1 MTTWPLTLVAIG
13 AATAIA
19 GAIAALF
26 AGERNAMRVLLVACC
41 AASVMA
47 FVSGIGTLLG
57 GPSGAHTLWTLPIFG
72 PIAVKTTPLGAL
84 FTCISAMVY
93 FPTSIYTLRYMDRYA
108 HEYSM
113 RAFAAW
119 YCLLL
124 AAIVCLP
131 ICDDTVSFFIVWEL
145 VAIVSAALVAYE
157 WRREDRAR
165 AAFVMLAM
173 SEAGTVAALVAVLVA
188 QHASGSLLFA
198 YKGMPLAPFASWAVF
213 LLSLFGFGVKAGL
226 LPVNSWLPR
235 AHPLA
240 PGNVS
245 ALLSAV
251 ILNLGVY
258 GILLVDTRLAPIAL
272 PSEGVA
278 LMLVGSA
285 TALVGI
291 LYASIDDDVK
301 AMLAYSSIE
310 NIGIAIT
317 GLGAGFVFMTMH
329 RPLFAAIGFAAGMY
343 HLLNHSAYK
352 GLLFLTAS
360 TIDAQTGTR
369 SMNRLGGLIRL
380 LPVTAA
386 LFLVGALSI
395 AAIPPFNG
403 YTSEWLTFQ
412 SLLRAVEIAQAPIRV
427 VFALCG
433 AALALTAALSVT
445 CFVKAFG
452 MTFLGRPRSDVA
464 GKGEPAMSMRL
475 GTLLL
480 AIACAALGVFP
491 TYVLPLLD
499 RGIAAIVGDQTVNA
513 ALVPA
518 FFHPNT
524 PSAQLPSDFV
534 ATFGALGAQLGQ
546 HFMPGRGL
554 VIMLRGDNAD
564 PVVFAM
570 ATTYLVAVIGVLLLG
585 LWIAVRIFTGKRRA
599 TRAIPWAGGLNPLPP
614 EMSYTATG
622 FSNPVRVIFDA
633 IFNPQTGDEDRETIY
648 THFRAAIR
656 RPRQDVFPADRV
668 LVVPATNA
676 VRRIAALLAGIHHG
690 RLALYVAYAIGT
702 LLVALTIVTIT
713 G

>member
-1 MTTWPLTLVAIG
+1 MTVWPLTLIAVA
-13 AATAIA
+13 AATAVA
-19 GAIAALF
+19 GAIAALCV
-26 AGERNAMRVLLVACC
+26 GEKRALPTLTVASC
-41 AASVMA
+41 AASVLA
-47 FVSGIGTLLG
+47 FASGIGTLLCG
-57 GPSGAHTLWTLPIFG
+57 SSGAHVLWTLPLFG
-72 PIAVKTTPLGAL
+72 PVAAAATPLGAL
-84 FTCISAMVY
+84 FTCISALVY
-93 FPTSIYTLRYMDRYA
+93 FPTSIYTLRYTERYA
-108 HEYSM
+108 REYSV
-113 RAFAAW
+113 RAFSAW

-124 AAIVCLP
+124 AAIICLP
-131 ICDDTVSFFIVWEL
+131 ICGDAVSFFIVWEI
-145 VAIVSAALVAYE
+145 VAIVSSALVAYE
-157 WRREDRAR
+157 WRRDDRAR

-173 SEAGTVAALVAVLVA
+173 SEAGTIAALVAVLVA
-188 QHASGSLLFA
+188 QH
-198 YKGMPLAPFASWAVF
+198 
-213 LLSLFGFGVKAGL
+213 FGVKAGL

-258 GILLVDTRLAPIAL
+258 GILLVDTRLAPISL
-272 PSEGVA
+272 PSEGIA
-278 LMLVGSA
+278 LMIVGSA

-291 LYASIDDDVK
+291 LYATIDDDVK

-317 GLGAGFVFMTMH
+317 GLGAGFVFAALH

-352 GLLFLTAS
+352 GLLFLAAS
-360 TIDAQTGTR
+360 TIDVQTGTR

-386 LFLVGALSI
+386 FFLVGSLSI

-403 YTSEWLTFQ
+403 FTSEWLTFQ

-427 VFALCG
+427 IFALCG

-464 GKGEPAMSMRL
+464 RKGEPSKSMRF
-475 GTLLL
+475 GMLLL

-499 RGIAAIVGDQTVNA
+499 RGVAAIVGDQAVNA

-518 FFHPNT
+518 FFHPDD
-524 PSAQLPSDFV
+524 PRAPLPAAFV
-534 ATFGALGAQLGQ
+534 ATFRALGAQIGQ

-554 VIMLRGDNAD
+554 VVMLRGGDAN

-570 ATTYLVAVIGVLLLG
+570 ATTYLIAIIGALLLG
-585 LWIAVRIFTGKRRA
+585 LWIAVRIFSGKRRA
-599 TRAIPWAGGLNPLPP
+599 VRVTPWTGGLHPLPQG
-614 EMSYTATG
+614 MSYTATG

-633 IFNPQTGDEDRETIY
+633 IFNPQTGTENRETIY

-656 RPRQDVFPADRV
+656 RPRQDVFPSDRV
-668 LVVPATNA
+668 LVLPATNA

-690 RLALYVAYAIGT
+690 RLALYVGYAIGT